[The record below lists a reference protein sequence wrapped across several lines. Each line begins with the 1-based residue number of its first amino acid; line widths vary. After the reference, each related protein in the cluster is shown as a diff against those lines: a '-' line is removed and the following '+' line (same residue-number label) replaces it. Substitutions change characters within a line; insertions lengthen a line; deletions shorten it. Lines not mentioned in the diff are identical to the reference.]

1 MEEIKQ
7 TFDLFDTNSSGSID
21 PEEVKAAMHALGFE
35 PKQKEIQNMISD
47 VYDDGS
53 RRIEY
58 EKFLEM
64 IMHKIL
70 NKNPKDE
77 ILKSFSFEMTGEELT
92 QCTEVQARGFPH
104 DHGKLLQ
111 GVFGKMID
119 EADRDGDGEINMEE
133 FTAIMKSTNLYD

>member
-7 TFDLFDTNSSGSID
+7 TFDLFDTDSSGSID

-35 PKQKEIQNMISD
+35 PKQKEIQKMISD

-53 RRIEY
+53 RMIEY

-70 NKNPKDE
+70 NKNPRDE
-77 ILKSFSFEMTGEELT
+77 ILKLFSFEMTDEELT

-111 GVFGKMID
+111 GVFGEMID
-119 EADRDGDGEINMEE
+119 EADRDGDGKINEE
-133 FTAIMKSTNLYD
+133 SSRVS

>member
-1 MEEIKQ
+1 MEEIKE

-35 PKQKEIQNMISD
+35 PKQKEIQKMISD

-58 EKFLEM
+58 DKSLEM

-70 NKNPKDE
+70 NKNPNDE
-77 ILKSFSFEMTGEELT
+77 TLKSFSFEMTDEELT
-92 QCTEVQARGFPH
+92 QCTGVQARGFLH
-104 DHGKLLQ
+104 DHGKFLHS
-111 GVFGKMID
+111 VFGKMID
-119 EADRDGDGEINMEE
+119 EADRDGE
-133 FTAIMKSTNLYD
+133 

>member
-1 MEEIKQ
+1 
-7 TFDLFDTNSSGSID
+7 
-21 PEEVKAAMHALGFE
+21 MHALGFE
-35 PKQKEIQNMISD
+35 PKQKEIQKMISD

-77 ILKSFSFEMTGEELT
+77 ILKSFSFEMTNEELT
-92 QCTEVQARGFPH
+92 QCTEVQARGVPH
-104 DHGKLLQ
+104 DHGKLQQ

-119 EADRDGDGEINMEE
+119 EADRDGDGEINEE
-133 FTAIMKSTNLYD
+133 SSRVS